1 MWKWVLE
8 SRLQASDFQGNETHI
23 HIPEW
28 ENTSPWDRAIE
39 QLVRLSPCTM
49 CPLRTEPGQGWGQ
62 VAGRCCHLKGWGMPE
77 PEGRMAASKGT
88 EQLKAREKNQ
98 TLKYWSFH
106 LQVRVKQRLSVTK
119 SGGKKKKTTTLIT
132 WSCQVTTVG
141 NQFRARIGRCLNYNM
156 SWIHTFAKKHVW
168 MLRH

>member
-119 SGGKKKKTTTLIT
+119 SGGKKKKQQLLLLEVARLQLLETNSGPELAGVLIIIWVEFT
-132 WSCQVTTVG
+132 HLPKSMYEC
-141 NQFRARIGRCLNYNM
+141 
-156 SWIHTFAKKHVW
+156 
-168 MLRH
+168 